1 MQTEAMHDFM
11 GKSVKIY
18 HKFVVFDTP
27 PNAHQEGPRC

>member
-1 MQTEAMHDFM
+1 MQTETMHDFM

-27 PNAHQEGPRC
+27 PNWVI